1 MRLSPELSAQVF
13 EITTEEELRDWLLAV
28 ETNVG
33 GLRWDDLG
41 GLDNNPHSV
50 EVASDPAAALVERVT
65 NAIDS
70 VIDLMACTRGETADS
85 PHEAARRWYKVPAGG
100 VSLMSVSERQGLAN
114 MIRVANHES
123 GQADQPTVVI
133 QDGGTGQLPDEFR
146 ETLLSLMKSNKKT
159 KYHQIGVYNAGSAAT
174 YAFCNY
180 TVMVSR
186 RAPQLLNG
194 APDEIGVVVV
204 RYNPLDPERFK
215 SGTYEFCT
223 DVNGGILR
231 LELPGG
237 ELPTLPWGVYV
248 KHIAYEL
255 SNYSRSAHEPKS
267 SLHHLFHAALP
278 DPPMPFWIEERRT
291 SRFKWAQGQAERRVV
306 SGLIARLRRP
316 GIADYND
323 ERPMQLG
330 PDQGH
335 VVLRYFVLNPGQEPE
350 AFTTPQQGLAFVLNG
365 QRQGTKDRYWVKRNT
380 GLNYLWRRLVVMIDC
395 NGLTSGAKRTCSP
408 QRESRTRRVR
418 SSA

>member
-1 MRLSPELSAQVF
+1 
-13 EITTEEELRDWLLAV
+13 
-28 ETNVG
+28 
-33 GLRWDDLG
+33 
-41 GLDNNPHSV
+41 
-50 EVASDPAAALVERVT
+50 
-65 NAIDS
+65 
-70 VIDLMACTRGETADS
+70 
-85 PHEAARRWYKVPAGG
+85 
-100 VSLMSVSERQGLAN
+100 
-114 MIRVANHES
+114 
-123 GQADQPTVVI
+123 
-133 QDGGTGQLPDEFR
+133 
-146 ETLLSLMKSNKKT
+146 MKSNKKT

-223 DVNGGILR
+223 DVDGGILR
-231 LELPGG
+231 LDLPRG

-291 SRFKWAQGQAERRVV
+291 TRFKWAQGQAERRVV

-395 NGLTSGAKRTCSP
+395 NGLTSGAKRNVFASTRESNKESALVRLILQRAIDELKGDEPSMSKPASRRCKRRRSRPRRRCAGSSPAASPTCSAALRRGAEAAP
-408 QRESRTRRVR
+408 RRSRRCASQARPRRRE
-418 SSA
+418 